1 MRGEVFKEMIHRH
14 PSSSRLI
21 FQRQRSQRGAT
32 LVVAIFALVALL
44 GCTALALDVGLVMM
58 AASQVQAVADSAA
71 LAAVGGG
78 YSGHE
83 VTAQERIQEI
93 ITANQTVLVPLTWD
107 ANELVVYGAGDTV
120 PSFGELA
127 TGEEAVTVTVRSAVE
142 YNFARVLGLCGTVVE
157 RQATALGATGAPG
170 PLIPALFAG
179 DSSNNARGIT
189 VNGSGTYIGGDV
201 VSNRDISLEGD
212 FHTITGSIL
221 YRNSFAA
228 AWWNRPYL
236 TNGQASQFTDV
247 KPYPINHV
255 WDDFLP
261 YHSTVSTFN
270 PPWNQ
275 TDITLGRLY
284 VTGNFTLTGPPKH
297 LHDGIALVDGDVTI
311 SGDPKQL
318 TNVTII
324 ARGRITITNH
334 HNVWTPFTKNLACMS
349 LSNRD
354 RWAISVSGNNHQI
367 DGDMFA
373 PNAGLY
379 ITGDSQYTFNGSLVG
394 LHITNNG
401 SRHRL
406 ATTRLSGGGG
416 GGLVKLIR

>member
-1 MRGEVFKEMIHRH
+1 MINRRRNGKMLFCRRL
-14 PSSSRLI
+14 SSR
-21 FQRQRSQRGAT
+21 RGAT

-44 GCTALALDVGLVMM
+44 GCTALSLDVGVVMM
-58 AASQVQAVADSAA
+58 AISQVQSVADSAA

-93 ITANQTVLVPLTWD
+93 VTANQTVLVPLVWEVD
-107 ANELVVYGAGDTV
+107 DLVVYGAGDTV

-127 TGEEAVTVTVRSAVE
+127 TGEEALTVTVRSTVE
-142 YNFARVLGLCGTVVE
+142 YNFARALGLTSTIVE
-157 RQATALGATGAPG
+157 RQATALGASGAPG

-179 DSSNNARGIT
+179 DSSSTARGIT

-201 VSNRDISLEGD
+201 VSNRNISLDGD
-212 FHTITGSIL
+212 FHTITGNIS
-221 YRNSFAA
+221 YRNSLIA

-236 TNGQASQFTDV
+236 TNGQSSQFTDI
-247 KPYPINHV
+247 KSYPINHV

-261 YHSTVSTFN
+261 YHNSVSTFN

-318 TNVTII
+318 SNVTII
-324 ARGRITITNH
+324 ARGRINITNH
-334 HNVWTPFTKNLACMS
+334 HNVWTPFTQNLACMS

-354 RWAISVSGNNHQI
+354 TWAISVSGNHHQI

-373 PNAGLY
+373 PNGGIY
-379 ITGDSQYTFNGSLVG
+379 VTGDSQYTFNGSLVG
-394 LHITNNG
+394 RHVTNNG

-416 GGLVKLIR
+416 GGGLVKLIQ